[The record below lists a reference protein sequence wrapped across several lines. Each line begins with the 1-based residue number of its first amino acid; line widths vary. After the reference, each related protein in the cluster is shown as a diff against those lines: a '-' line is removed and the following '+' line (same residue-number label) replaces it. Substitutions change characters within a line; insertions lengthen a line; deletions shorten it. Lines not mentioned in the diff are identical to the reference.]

1 MVLTSTAPGL
11 RYATALFPLPLMP
24 VRRPFGS
31 VASDAS
37 GCAQGGVCYRQGLP
51 ATLRVGTFPNGGA
64 TAPGRRETLCAAARR
79 PSSLRRAGMPLG
91 CALMTTNSQ
100 ATPSFAV
107 HIPDAELEPEPL
119 DPAQIVSGDP
129 AVTGKVLWESAD
141 GKQLRGI
148 WQITPGVVT
157 DTEANELFVVV
168 SGRATIEVEGGDV
181 IEVGPGD
188 AAVLREGDRTT
199 WTVHETLRKAYHISL

>member
-1 MVLTSTAPGL
+1 
-11 RYATALFPLPLMP
+11 
-24 VRRPFGS
+24 
-31 VASDAS
+31 
-37 GCAQGGVCYRQGLP
+37 
-51 ATLRVGTFPNGGA
+51 
-64 TAPGRRETLCAAARR
+64 
-79 PSSLRRAGMPLG
+79 
-91 CALMTTNSQ
+91 MTENSR

-107 HIPDAELEPEPL
+107 HIPDAELETEPL
-119 DPAQIVSGDP
+119 DPDQIVSGTP
-129 AVTGKVLWESAD
+129 VVTGKVLWESAD

-168 SGRATIEVEGGDV
+168 SGRATIEIEGGGL